1 MDVSSIKRVIDN
13 INLGLSYKYYIVAAY
28 VFVISCI
35 LFIIYLFLNYSLIY
49 IILILLNVGILV
61 GLYFLKSYIQATVS
75 TYRTQINAQL
85 AQILNLPENLIPEEI
100 KRQRDE
106 IRNILTRA
114 EGIIDEIYGIL
125 NILMGV
131 TVFFT
136 LYCIVM
142 IGMMFNDTSTPNV
155 AIQRKNNAVQILQ
168 GGKRRYPSGVFL

>member
-1 MDVSSIKRVIDN
+1 MDVSSIKGVIDN
-13 INLGLSYKYYIVAAY
+13 VNLGLSYKYYIIAAY
-28 VFVISCI
+28 VFIILCI

-61 GLYFLKSYIQATVS
+61 GLYILKAFIEATVS
-75 TYRTQINAQL
+75 TYRTQINTQL
-85 AQILNLPENLIPEEI
+85 AQLSSIPENLMPPEI

-106 IRNILTRA
+106 IRGILARA

-131 TVFFT
+131 TVFIILCCVT
-136 LYCIVM
+136 
-142 IGMMFNDTSTPNV
+142 MMAMLFSNTSTPNV

-168 GGKRRYPSGVFL
+168 GGKRRQK

>member
-106 IRNILTRA
+106 IRNIL
-114 EGIIDEIYGIL
+114 
-125 NILMGV
+125 MGV

-168 GGKRRYPSGVFL
+168 GGKRRQK